1 MKNRTSHK
9 FKLNTILMV
18 TTVLL
23 SIIPLVLSALISSI
37 ILKKNNGMMF
47 IERGNSL
54 NNIVEN
60 IIVTR
65 ITEYENLLKSISLN
79 GEFDN
84 DNFTND
90 ELVNKMKLIADSND
104 QIINVYFA
112 KTNGDF
118 IQTSNIEIPEGFEI
132 RDSDWFIS
140 KTTNPEKRI
149 VERPYQDTLSNE
161 MVTSVYETVKRNNEV
176 YGVLAMD
183 IKLNDLSESLSQI
196 KYGKNGQLIVADPE
210 NSMIVFC
217 GDASKVGS
225 EEPAEYSGWEE
236 IKNNKNGSTII
247 NYDSVSYEVI
257 YATSSILDW
266 KIMLKEPRKDLNAS
280 ILSIIK
286 SNAINI
292 AIIALISTAIA
303 YVFKKKLGDVI
314 VNINNHMQLASEG
327 KLNAKIEEEP
337 ITYELYSLTENFNN
351 MLENISG
358 LMGNVD
364 NSIIAVNK
372 NSEEAHE
379 MSGQIS
385 DSINQVS
392 ETIAQISQG
401 NIECSQNLEEI
412 SEKITDLSN
421 SMNNINSE
429 TQGADEIAKKTDNL
443 SMHGNKMVDLIK
455 EKSKVTKLNSEE
467 VKAVVY
473 DVAESVESIS
483 NMNAAISDI
492 ASQTNLLALNA
503 AIEAAR
509 AGESGRGFAVVA
521 DEIVKLADET
531 GRSAKQIELL
541 VNAIKKKTQNAV
553 EKVNETTELVISQEE
568 AVEQS
573 SEVFDGISNSVKEL
587 TDKITF
593 IRDEVISVNS
603 LKDGVLDKVENL
615 SAIFEETAAGSEEVT
630 ASAQEVA
637 ATAESFV
644 VQFDNL
650 KNTVNDLNNEVS
662 KFEFK

>member
-1 MKNRTSHK
+1 MKIRTSRK
-9 FKLNTILMV
+9 FKLNTISMV
-18 TTVLL
+18 TTALL
-23 SIIPLVLSALISSI
+23 SVIPLILSALISSI
-37 ILKKNNGMMF
+37 ILKKNNGTMF

-60 IIVTR
+60 MIVTR
-65 ITEYENLLKSISLN
+65 ITEYENLLKSINLN
-79 GEFDN
+79 GEFDSN
-84 DNFTND
+84 NFTND
-90 ELVNKMKLIADSND
+90 ELIDKMKLIADSNN

-112 KTNGDF
+112 KTNGEF
-118 IQTSNIEIPEGFEI
+118 IQTSDIELPEGFDI
-132 RDSDWFIS
+132 TNTDWFIN
-140 KTTNPEKRI
+140 KTTNPEKRR
-149 VERPYQDTLSNE
+149 VERPYKDTLSNE
-161 MVTSVYETVKRNNEV
+161 MVTSVYETVKRGNEV

-196 KYGKNGQLIVADPE
+196 KYGKNGQLVVADPE

-217 GDASKVGS
+217 GDASKVGL
-225 EEPAEYSGWEE
+225 EEPAEYSGWDE
-236 IKNNKNGSTII
+236 IKNNQSGSMMI
-247 NYDSVSYEVI
+247 NYDSVDYEVV
-257 YATSSILDW
+257 YTTSSILDW
-266 KIMLKEPRKDLNAS
+266 KIILKEPRKDLNSS
-280 ILSIIK
+280 ILSIIR
-286 SNAINI
+286 INVI
-292 AIIALISTAIA
+292 SITIIALISIAIA
-303 YVFKKKLGDVI
+303 YVFKTKLGDVI
-314 VNINNHMQLASEG
+314 DNINKHMQLASEG
-327 KLNAKIEEEP
+327 KLNSEIEEEP
-337 ITYELYSLTENFNN
+337 ITYEFYSLTENFNN
-351 MLENISG
+351 MLEKISA

-364 NSIIAVNK
+364 NSITSVNK
-372 NSEEAHE
+372 NSEEAYK

-412 SEKITDLSN
+412 SERITDLSN

-443 SMHGNKMVDLIK
+443 SMHGNMMVDLIK
-455 EKSKVTKLNSEE
+455 EKSTVTKLNSEE

-531 GRSAKQIELL
+531 GKSAKQIELL

-573 SEVFDGISNSVKEL
+573 SEVFNGISNSVKEL

-603 LKDGVLDKVENL
+603 LKDEVLDKVENL

-630 ASAQEVA
+630 ASAEEVSS
-637 ATAESFV
+637 TAESFV
-644 VQFDNL
+644 IQFDNL